1 MSAHRDRDLPQISK
15 AHTASIANRVPTFIT
30 SPQGRDGRAAILT
43 GDNDGRVWILSLY
56 LQSSNVNGS
65 RGVVNCHGL
74 RLLLLLL
81 LTRGAATA
89 AAAATLPLNNIQVSR
104 FRHAVV
110 VGRTPAATLCA
121 ASAIALSTA
130 WAGP

>member
-1 MSAHRDRDLPQISK
+1 MSAHRDRDLPQIST

-74 RLLLLLL
+74 RLLLLL
-81 LTRGAATA
+81 TRGTATA

-110 VGRTPAATLCA
+110 VGRTTAATLCA